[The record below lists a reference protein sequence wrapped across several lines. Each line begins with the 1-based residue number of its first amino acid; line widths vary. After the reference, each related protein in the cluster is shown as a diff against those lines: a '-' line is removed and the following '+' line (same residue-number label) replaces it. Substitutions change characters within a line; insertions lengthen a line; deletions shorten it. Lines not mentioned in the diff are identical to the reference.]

1 MEPEPSKSTS
11 NATRK
16 MKYAPKAPPR
26 RVPKPEVK
34 TEMVENADAAQA
46 VELLQRFN
54 ANQGALKGRSKV
66 EKKVAP
72 SQIAF
77 GQGGASTFIK
87 SYGIP
92 KGGISSNR
100 GQDSAV
106 NGGAYASGTRQGK
119 EYQEP
124 WDYYSYYPV
133 SLPLR
138 RPYSGS
144 PELLD
149 EEEFG
154 EASETINYDESS
166 MNPAEELGLMEENL
180 EPNMIFLQL
189 PPTLPLKKRSETVN
203 EQQVTESSSM
213 HKGALAKEK
222 MSRLSELPGG
232 FMGKLLV
239 YRSGAVK
246 LKLGDTLYNVTPGM
260 DCMFAQDVV
269 AINTV
274 EKQFC
279 VVGELN
285 KRAILSPD
293 VDFVL
298 NNFADL

>member
-1 MEPEPSKSTS
+1 MEPEPPKSTS

-16 MKYAPKAPPR
+16 IKYAPKAPPR
-26 RVPKPEVK
+26 RVPKAEVK

-46 VELLQRFN
+46 MDLLQRFN
-54 ANQGALKGRSKV
+54 ANQGALKGRPKV

-92 KGGISSNR
+92 KGGSSSSR
-100 GQDSAV
+100 GQGSAV
-106 NGGAYASGTRQGK
+106 NGGAHASGTRLGK

-189 PPTLPLKKRSETVN
+189 PPTLPLKKQPATGNERQVN
-203 EQQVTESSSM
+203 ESSSK
-213 HKGALAKEK
+213 HEGATSKEK
-222 MSRLSELPGG
+222 TSSLSELPGA

-246 LKLGDTLYNVTPGM
+246 LKLGETVYNVTPGM

-269 AINTV
+269 VINTA
-274 EKQFC
+274 EKHFC
-279 VVGELN
+279 VAGELN

-293 VDFVL
+293 VDFIL

>member
-1 MEPEPSKSTS
+1 MHQKL
-11 NATRK
+11 
-16 MKYAPKAPPR
+16 PPGG
-26 RVPKPEVK
+26 
-34 TEMVENADAAQA
+34 EMVENADAAQA
-46 VELLQRFN
+46 MDLLQRFN
-54 ANQGALKGRSKV
+54 ANQGALKGRPKV

-92 KGGISSNR
+92 KGGSSSSR
-100 GQDSAV
+100 GQGSAV
-106 NGGAYASGTRQGK
+106 NGGAHASGTRLGK

-189 PPTLPLKKRSETVN
+189 PPTLPLKKQPATGN
-203 EQQVTESSSM
+203 ERQVTESSSK
-213 HKGALAKEK
+213 HEGATAKEK
-222 MSRLSELPGG
+222 TSSLSELPGA

-246 LKLGDTLYNVTPGM
+246 LKLGETVYNVTPGM

-269 AINTV
+269 VINTA
-274 EKQFC
+274 EKHFC
-279 VVGELN
+279 VAGELN

-293 VDFVL
+293 VDFIL

>member
-1 MEPEPSKSTS
+1 MEPEPPKSTS

-16 MKYAPKAPPR
+16 IKYAPKAPPR
-26 RVPKPEVK
+26 RVPKAEVK

-46 VELLQRFN
+46 MDLLQRFN
-54 ANQGALKGRSKV
+54 ANQGALKGRPKV

-92 KGGISSNR
+92 KGGSSSSR
-100 GQDSAV
+100 GQGSAV
-106 NGGAYASGTRQGK
+106 NGGAHASGTRLGK

-189 PPTLPLKKRSETVN
+189 PPTLPLKKQPATGNERQVN
-203 EQQVTESSSM
+203 ESSSK
-213 HKGALAKEK
+213 HEGATAKEK
-222 MSRLSELPGG
+222 TSSLSELPGG

-246 LKLGDTLYNVTPGM
+246 LKLGDTVYN
-260 DCMFAQDVV
+260 DVV
-269 AINTV
+269 VINTA
-274 EKQFC
+274 EKHFC
-279 VVGELN
+279 VAGELN

-293 VDFVL
+293 VDFIL